1 MKRLCRHVSWI
12 KGTLLLNCL
21 CVLHPFWV
29 SLCAVT
35 LSPGGL
41 LCRSYLNPNP
51 ATHQPPV
58 VISLS
63 TFVSFSHRLYPSTF
77 DLFYL
82 TDCCSSLQSGPFYWT
97 HNSSLCSRII
107 HNDTFFPPRSNKS
120 FYSPSYILKYCIK
133 ILFLNWLSI
142 FLHAYQTSVLTLY
155 AFNLHINYCFSV
167 CTWVYF

>member
-1 MKRLCRHVSWI
+1 MRVEWKDYVDMLAEL
-12 KGTLLLNCL
+12 KAPFCL
-21 CVLHPFWV
+21 TVCVLHPFWV

-63 TFVSFSHRLYPSTF
+63 AFVSFSHRLYPNTF
-77 DLFYL
+77 GLYYL

-107 HNDTFFPPRSNKS
+107 HNDAFFPPGQTNH
-120 FYSPSYILKYCIK
+120 FTPLHIQVNIAWKYCFQTDCPFFFCMLIK
-133 ILFLNWLSI
+133 HL
-142 FLHAYQTSVLTLY
+142 
-155 AFNLHINYCFSV
+155 C
-167 CTWVYF
+167 